1 VGEPARAADFF
12 DIKSDVS
19 AIVRQ
24 TGRYGELE
32 YQKSAH
38 PALHPGRS
46 ARVIIAG
53 VAAGWLGQ
61 IHPVL
66 AGQFGLDTELYVF
79 ELEIDAALGANVP
92 ASGPI
97 SRYPAVRRDIAL
109 VVDESLLARAVFVFD
124 IYRGGAIDSGLK
136 SVALGLILQD
146 SSRTLT
152 DEDTDRIV
160 SAVVARLERKYNA
173 KIRV

>member
-1 VGEPARAADFF
+1 M
-12 DIKSDVS
+12 
-19 AIVRQ
+19 
-24 TGRYGELE
+24 
-32 YQKSAH
+32 
-38 PALHPGRS
+38 
-46 ARVIIAG
+46 
-53 VAAGWLGQ
+53 
-61 IHPVL
+61 
-66 AGQFGLDTELYVF
+66 YVF
-79 ELEIDAALGANVP
+79 ELEIDAVLAANVP
-92 ASGPI
+92 TSAPI

-109 VVDESLLARAVFVFD
+109 VVDESLPVADIVTAARAEAGALARAVFVFD

-152 DEDTDRIV
+152 DEDTDRTV